1 MRADCRAKLQA
12 CFVCC
17 RLMCLL
23 SVVLT
28 KSAEAHTLAL
38 CLSSAQQWNVVVM
51 LTFIRSS
58 GPPLYTRL
66 VLYQSAELMHT
77 LDRSSALADMQE
89 CSFEACPTRFRELLM
104 SAAAAA
110 PTNSH
115 VTTLDLQ
122 CHRRL
127 ATADVPC
134 WGRLTG
140 AQGRPE
146 CNLLAELST
155 VLPESASQSAR
166 MWRCVWLCWC
176 CTAAVFALTTWH
188 TSEMTRLR
196 VNN

>member
-1 MRADCRAKLQA
+1 
-12 CFVCC
+12 
-17 RLMCLL
+17 
-23 SVVLT
+23 LT

-166 MWRCVWLCWC
+166 TVLVVLVLYRGRFRVDHL
-176 CTAAVFALTTWH
+176 AH
-188 TSEMTRLR
+188 ERNDTSACQQLSMTRQR
-196 VNN
+196 VTHCPCDTWTCHILSVTR